1 MRDFYSNQPKLKQ
14 STFILDKFLGCDFT
28 QGDFITDYRRSPN
41 CVNLVWGINPYIP
54 KMREGYRPMVE
65 LKKKIVGGDN
75 KETYV
80 SAGEIY
86 GIHVFGEKMI
96 VHAGEKLFEVSKKS
110 DGKYEYI
117 DMPIEGKLEKSKSK
131 SFQFEGA
138 DGHSKL
144 YIIGGGR
151 YFQYDGENIVDV
163 KSIAYCPH
171 TVIGRT
177 YEGGGRNKEGVNLL
191 SGSQIYSFLVSE
203 KEIEI
208 EYSVTEENKT
218 TLTLEHYEADIRN
231 LAIYV
236 ETSNGDKQVYGYTVS
251 EKTVT
256 FDTPLVKD
264 AKYKAIYL
272 TWSDEKTFFLKEG
285 VSIDYIKVKGETLSG
300 NDYTY
305 ASSTGKITFTVA
317 PKGIRGRE
325 GDDII
330 FVKFTK
336 ALDKS
341 VIEGCSVFDIFG
353 GRNDTRVFLTGNKD
367 YPNCDWHSGLYDAT
381 YFPDTSYTPVGT
393 KNTRIMGYIKQYNTQ
408 MIVKEDNAY
417 EASVYLR
424 QFSIDDEGNTAFP
437 IEQGITGIGAIS
449 DGTFGYIN
457 GEAVFLTS
465 KGVVGVEGTNVDY
478 RNLCQAR
485 SEKVDSKLTSS
496 GDLRKAFSIDF
507 ENKYYLFT
515 DGGRVYV
522 ADARMMYRD
531 ALGRPQ
537 YEWFLWDN
545 VYANCAAVFD
555 GRIVFGN
562 DGRIFEFKKPGDV
575 NEFTDNNG
583 LNEKPVESVWET
595 PRLYFG
601 SISNKKYAPNVFCF
615 CDESVMA
622 KMKIEA
628 IADERE
634 IDLGTFDNTNKIDLS
649 QIYFDRFNFDGVFD
663 EDVKTIHSNIQ
674 RFTSIKFRFSS
685 VPDKE
690 KSNLGFGLKLLQV
703 NYIYL

>member
-41 CVNLVWGINPYIP
+41 CKNLIWGTNPYIP
-54 KMREGYRPMVE
+54 RMREGYKQISAFRSE
-65 LKKKIVGGDN
+65 NKNENDSEWKIN
-75 KETYV
+75 
-80 SAGEIY
+80 
-86 GIHVFGEKMI
+86 GIHVFGEEMI
-96 VHAGEKLFEVSKKS
+96 VHAGTNLFKVSKNEAGGYKS
-110 DGKYEYI
+110 VK
-117 DMPIEGKLEKSKSK
+117 IEINGKLENSISK

-138 DGHSKL
+138 DGHNNL

-177 YEGGGRNKEGVNLL
+177 YEGGGRNKESVNLL
-191 SGSQIYSFLVSE
+191 SGSQIYSFLVTE

-218 TLTLEHYEADIRN
+218 TLTLAHYEADIRN
-231 LAIYV
+231 LAIYR
-236 ETSNGDKQVYGYTVS
+236 ETPSGDKQVYGYTVS

-256 FDTPLVKD
+256 FDAPLVKD
-264 AKYKAIYL
+264 SKYKAIYL
-272 TWSDEKTFFLKEG
+272 TWSGEEAYFLKED
-285 VSIDYIKVKGETLSG
+285 VLIDYIKVKGDTLSEG
-300 NDYTY
+300 SDYTY
-305 ASSTGKITFTVA
+305 DSSTGKITFTAA

-336 ALDKS
+336 ALVKS

-381 YFPDTSYTPVGT
+381 YFPDTSFTPVGT
-393 KNTRIMGYIKQYNTQ
+393 RSSRIMGYIKQYNTQ
-408 MIVKEDNAY
+408 MIIKEDNAF

-437 IEQGITGIGAIS
+437 IEQGITGVGAIS
-449 DGTFGYIN
+449 DRAFGYIN

-485 SEKVDSKLTSS
+485 SEMVDSKLTNS
-496 GDLRKAFSIDF
+496 GDLRNAFSIDF

-515 DGGRVYV
+515 EGGRVYV

-537 YEWFLWDN
+537 YEWFLWEN

-555 GRIVFGN
+555 GRIVFGDDSGN
-562 DGRIFEFKKPGDV
+562 VFVFKKPGDED
-575 NEFTDNNG
+575 EFAD
-583 LNEKPVESVWET
+583 EKEDVKTPVEAIWET

-615 CDESVMA
+615 CDETIIA
-622 KMKIEA
+622 KMKI
-628 IADERE
+628 IAVADDRK
-634 IDLGTFDNTNKIDLS
+634 IDLGTYDNTGVLDFSRIDLE
-649 QIYFDRFNFDGVFD
+649 DFNFNGMAD
-663 EDVKTIHSNIQ
+663 EDVKTIRSNIQ

-685 VPDKE
+685 ERDDNNA
-690 KSNLGFGLKLLQV
+690 NLGFGLKLLQV
-703 NYIYL
+703 SYIYL